1 MSSWGLFWYFGC
13 FEVIRAISIRYGE
26 GGYYG
31 KCINFWGIYA
41 TIVSFKGIYLIVYS
55 QGVFV
60 QLLGFGGCQIKYVKL
75 GVWIWAWVQVIVTG
89 LGFKNF
95 DGFSSV
101 DDWTKTCSEAG
112 LGFVTCQ
119 RNKPGQ
125 VAF

>member
-1 MSSWGLFWYFGC
+1 MIVLSGLQAKIHGYAPGYSDKIW
-13 FEVIRAISIRYGE
+13 R

-31 KCINFWGIYA
+31 KYINFWGIYA
-41 TIVSFKGIYLIVYS
+41 TIVSFMVIYLIVYS

-60 QLLGFGGCQIKYVKL
+60 QLLGFAGCQCKYVKL
-75 GVWIWAWVQVIVTG
+75 GVGIWACVQVIVIG

-95 DGFSSV
+95 DGFSCV
-101 DDWTKTCSEAG
+101 DDWTQICSEAG